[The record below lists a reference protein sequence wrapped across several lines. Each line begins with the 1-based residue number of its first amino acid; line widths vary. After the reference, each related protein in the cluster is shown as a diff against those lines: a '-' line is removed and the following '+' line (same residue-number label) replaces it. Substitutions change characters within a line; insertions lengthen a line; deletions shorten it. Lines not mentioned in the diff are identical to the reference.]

1 MDPSSNR
8 SSGFNWSDLSRG
20 VMNLFI
26 GNREKLLALQ
36 VNKFLLDYFIS
47 SEAEK
52 QVQVST
58 NDQQAENAGREMKT

>member
-1 MDPSSNR
+1 MDSSSQR
-8 SSGFNWSDLSRG
+8 SSGFNWGDISRG
-20 VMNLFI
+20 VLNLFI

-52 QVQVST
+52 QDQVT
-58 NDQQAENAGREMKT
+58 PAPH

>member
-1 MDPSSNR
+1 MDSSSQR
-8 SSGFNWSDLSRG
+8 SSGFNWSDLSRS
-20 VMNLFI
+20 VLNLFI

-52 QVQVST
+52 QVAPT
-58 NDQQAENAGREMKT
+58 PQAT

>member
-1 MDPSSNR
+1 
-8 SSGFNWSDLSRG
+8 
-20 VMNLFI
+20 MNLFI

-52 QVQVST
+52 QVNVST
-58 NDQQAENAGREMKT
+58 NDQQPENAGSLLATKEVV